1 MKKKEEKQ
9 GEDPKNSAGTEA
21 TRDTSALRKLDFNRG
36 HGTNFPL
43 TGRRE

>member
-1 MKKKEEKQ
+1 MKTKEGKQ
-9 GEDPKNSAGTEA
+9 GEDPKNNARTEA
-21 TRDTSALRKLDFNRG
+21 TRDTSAVRKLDFIRG